1 MTKSNKKISKQ
12 AKKATPKIRHLKAYI
27 LLLSAALALF
37 TIVASLFEFEN
48 RVESQGLL
56 LFLLG
61 LLASSIA
68 PAYYIISPDTP
79 TLLRVSGI
87 IAFSILL
94 VFAGVFITAVLSLA
108 FL

>member
-1 MTKSNKKISKQ
+1 M
-12 AKKATPKIRHLKAYI
+12 
-27 LLLSAALALF
+27 LLLSAALALV
-37 TIVASLFEFEN
+37 TIVVSLSEFRYEAEPQGF
-48 RVESQGLL
+48 VLFLFGLL
-56 LFLLG
+56 V
-61 LLASSIA
+61 SSIA